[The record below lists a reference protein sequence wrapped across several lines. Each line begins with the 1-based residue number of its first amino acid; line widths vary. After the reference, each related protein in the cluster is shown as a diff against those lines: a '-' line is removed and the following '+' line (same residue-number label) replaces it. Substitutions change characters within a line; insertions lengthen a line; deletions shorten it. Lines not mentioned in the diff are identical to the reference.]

1 MTGIFKVKIKIAP
14 QLIKD
19 IFQFVDLP
27 YNMRNWSKYT
37 CSIACTERYSIE
49 TASFI
54 GPKLWSSDS
63 TEIKKSQI
71 L

>member
-14 QLIKD
+14 QLIKY
-19 IFQFVDLP
+19 IFQFADLT

-37 CSIACTERYSIE
+37 CSIACTERCSIE
-49 TASFI
+49 KAPFI
-54 GPKLWSSDS
+54 GPKLWNSDS
-63 TEIKKSQI
+63 TEIKKSQN